1 MYGGQNSHKALQ
13 LTCSRKT
20 RICEPTP
27 RFDINIEELKD
38 SLFFI
43 APSSGTIKTL
53 SE

>member
-1 MYGGQNSHKALQ
+1 MYGGLNAHKASQ
-13 LTCSRKT
+13 LPCRCRTL
-20 RICEPTP
+20 ICEPAP

-43 APSSGTIKTL
+43 APFSGTIKTL